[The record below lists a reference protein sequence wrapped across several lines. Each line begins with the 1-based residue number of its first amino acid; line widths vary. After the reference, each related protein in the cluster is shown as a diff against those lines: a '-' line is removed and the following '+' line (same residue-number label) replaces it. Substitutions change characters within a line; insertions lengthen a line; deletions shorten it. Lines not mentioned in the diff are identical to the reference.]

1 MTPPPDPV
9 GDRSIQDS
17 LALEGRSARVCIN
30 LRASTHAQLREF
42 ASSDGRSLSNFCALL
57 LEQAI
62 DKLLQER

>member
-1 MTPPPDPV
+1 MQASPY
-9 GDRSIQDS
+9 
-17 LALEGRSARVCIN
+17 LEGRSARVCIN